1 MTQNNEETPGA
12 DDASEAPSGPQ
23 IDPARLDADA
33 VRVVLRLRQ
42 HGYEAYLVG
51 GCVRDLL
58 VNRSPKDFDIATS
71 ATPNQVR
78 DLFRNSRLIG
88 RRFRLAH
95 VYFKGGKILEV
106 STFRASPI
114 TSIEEPPQPSEA
126 AEGEV
131 RSESTAEM
139 AVADVEGVAA
149 VTVEAVAASTIH
161 PDPDEGEV
169 PPEDEPAP
177 LPAAGRGAIR
187 SCQNSGGWR

>member
-1 MTQNNEETPGA
+1 MN
-12 DDASEAPSGPQ
+12 DDEKVGSPPDAPAVAGPQ

-58 VNRSPKDFDIATS
+58 VDRSPKDFDIATS

-106 STFRASPI
+106 STFRASP
-114 TSIEEPPQPSEA
+114 TASAEEPPQPSEA
-126 AEGEV
+126 AEGEI
-131 RSESTAEM
+131 RTEATAEM
-139 AVADVEGVAA
+139 AVAEDRK
-149 VTVEAVAASTIH
+149 STR
-161 PDPDEGEV
+161 
-169 PPEDEPAP
+169 
-177 LPAAGRGAIR
+177 L
-187 SCQNSGGWR
+187 NSSHIQKSRMPSSA

>member
-1 MTQNNEETPGA
+1 MTENNDETVGSA
-12 DDASEAPSGPQ
+12 LEAPASSGPQ
-23 IDPARLDADA
+23 IDPVRLDADA

-42 HGYEAYLVG
+42 SGYEAYLVG

-78 DLFRNSRLIG
+78 ELFRNSRLIG

-114 TSIEEPPQPSEA
+114 TVAEEPAPPSEL
-126 AEGEV
+126 AEE
-131 RSESTAEM
+131 AM
-139 AVADVEGVAA
+139 AVADVEGLPAP
-149 VTVEAVAASTIH
+149 AASSRSSTSK
-161 PDPDEGEV
+161 
-169 PPEDEPAP
+169 
-177 LPAAGRGAIR
+177 LPAAPTGPT
-187 SCQNSGGWR
+187 S